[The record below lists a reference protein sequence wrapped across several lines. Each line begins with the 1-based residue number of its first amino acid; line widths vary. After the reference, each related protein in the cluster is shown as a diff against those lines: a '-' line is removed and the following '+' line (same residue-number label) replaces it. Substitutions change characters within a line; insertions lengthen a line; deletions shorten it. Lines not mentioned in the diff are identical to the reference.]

1 MLTVGAV
8 AELTNV
14 TIRTLHHY
22 DEIGLVRPR
31 HRTDAGYRLYDDRDL
46 ERLQTVLFYRELGF
60 ALEDI
65 STLMSDPDFDRGRA
79 LREQRKHLE
88 GESHR
93 LERMIQAIDDAI
105 DAHERG
111 IPMDNETMFEVF
123 GEEQRAYQRE
133 AEERWGDSGAWA
145 QSRRR
150 TADYTD
156 QDWLE
161 LKAESEAIMTEIVEV
176 FRSGEPADS
185 TAAMDAVDAHRQ
197 QISRRFYDCSHEM
210 QVGLGEMYVADP
222 RFAATYEGLAVGLAA
237 WARDAIVANAR
248 RAGVEV
254 D

>member
-22 DEIGLVRPR
+22 DQIGLVRPR
-31 HRTDAGYRLYDDRDL
+31 HRTEAGYRLYDERDL

-65 STLMSDPDFDRGRA
+65 STLMSEPDFDRGAA
-79 LREQRKHLE
+79 LREQRKLVE
-88 GESHR
+88 NESHR
-93 LERMIQAIDDAI
+93 FERMLQAIDDAI

-111 IPMDNETMFEVF
+111 IPMENETMFEVF
-123 GEEQRAYQRE
+123 GDEQRAYQRE
-133 AEERWGDSGAWA
+133 AEERWGETDAWA

-150 TADYTD
+150 TADYTE
-156 QDWLE
+156 QDWQE
-161 LKAESEAIMTEIVEV
+161 LKVESEAIMTHIVEV
-176 FRSGEPADS
+176 FGAGEPADS
-185 TAAMDAVDAHRQ
+185 PAAMDAVDAHRQ
-197 QISRRFYDCSHEM
+197 QISRRFYDCSHQM
-210 QVGLGEMYVADP
+210 HVGLGEMYVADP

-237 WARDAIVANAR
+237 WVRDAIVANAR